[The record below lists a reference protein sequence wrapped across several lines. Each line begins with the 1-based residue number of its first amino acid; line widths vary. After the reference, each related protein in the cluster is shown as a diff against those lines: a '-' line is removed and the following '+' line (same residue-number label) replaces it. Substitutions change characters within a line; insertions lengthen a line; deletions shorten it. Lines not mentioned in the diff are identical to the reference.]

1 MAMDREAARILVIV
15 GDNIRAERNRR
26 GLSQEQL
33 ARLVGVGTT
42 QIARMERGESDTG
55 ISRHVR
61 VAWALGIPPGVL
73 LQDLDTS
80 DGRADERPRPRP

>member
-15 GDNIRAERNRR
+15 GDNIRAERSRR

-33 ARLVGVGTT
+33 ARMTGLGTT
-42 QIARMERGESDTG
+42 QIARMERGESDSG

-61 VAWALGIPPGVL
+61 VAWALGIAPGVL
-73 LQDLDTS
+73 FQDLDTPN
-80 DGRADERPRPRP
+80 GGA